1 MKLTPPYSRAAGIGL
16 ALALAL
22 SACAPTVANTAI
34 APAVFTQA
42 ATPTTALESTSAP
55 ETEVATD
62 PATAAAT
69 EAGATPTTAAEAIAT
84 KLNLNTASDDEFLT
98 VPGVG
103 NRMLRE
109 FKEYRPYTSILQFRR
124 EIGKYVEPAEVAAYE
139 QYVFVPV
146 DINAADADTLKQ
158 IPGVDDAIAA
168 QLIAA
173 RPYADADAFLAA
185 LSTHVSPEQLA
196 AASTY
201 LAAP

>member
-1 MKLTPPYSRAAGIGL
+1 MKTLPPYSRAAGIGL
-16 ALALAL
+16 ALAIAL
-22 SACAPTVANTAI
+22 SACAPTAANTAT

-42 ATPTTALESTSAP
+42 ATPTTALEPTSAP
-55 ETEVATD
+55 ETAVATD

-69 EAGATPTTAAEAIAT
+69 EAAVTPTTAAEAIAT
-84 KLNLNTASDDEFLT
+84 KLNLNTASDEEFLT

-168 QLIAA
+168 DLIAA

-196 AASTY
+196 AAPAY